1 MKSSARRNALRN
13 AKLQAR
19 RYKQQ
24 ELPREVKL
32 VPWAPGDLVS
42 HAAHGMGVVSTEPR
56 NGYSRWPE
64 VEVLFGHGVLVISGA
79 QLRRVDSA

>member
-1 MKSSARRNALRN
+1 VKSSNRRSALRN
-13 AKLQAR
+13 AKLKAR

-24 ELPREVKL
+24 EQPRKVKL

-42 HAAHGMGVVSTEPR
+42 HAVHGMGVVSTEPR
-56 NGYSRWPE
+56 SGYSRWPE
-64 VEVLFGHGVLVISGA
+64 VEVLFGAGVFVISGA